1 MTLST
6 NARSVKDHAEA
17 PGVLSGMGRGAVLV
31 LLPLA
36 FAALLVRTV
45 AVLLLRRR
53 WPAAAGAVERWWLWL
68 PLVAVLVVV
77 TVTEPL
83 LGLLV
88 TAVTVA
94 VLVLAPGVGSPFRP
108 R

>member
-1 MTLST
+1 
-6 NARSVKDHAEA
+6 
-17 PGVLSGMGRGAVLV
+17 MGRAVVIVLVPLVLVAFLVRTLAVLV
-31 LLPLA
+31 
-36 FAALLVRTV
+36 
-45 AVLLLRRR
+45 LRRR
-53 WPAAAGAVERWWLWL
+53 WPAGAAAVERWWLWL

-77 TVTEPL
+77 TVAEPL

-88 TAVTVA
+88 TVVTVA